1 VKSKRQSRRLGSEW
15 MRDGV
20 VPGPHGPMHCV
31 LMRT

>member
-1 VKSKRQSRRLGSEW
+1 MGEGWGRRLGSEW
-15 MRDGV
+15 VRDGV